1 MYPTMP
7 VPSVGQS
14 HYVTAEDFKTS
25 QGKRDEQALFIPK
38 VVVGVGF

>member
-25 QGKRDEQALFIPK
+25 QGKRDEQALFYSATQSI
-38 VVVGVGF
+38 FH